1 MTMESSFR
9 TEVLCIIGLGYVGLP
24 LTVAFA
30 QAGYDTIGFD
40 LNQRRVNEL
49 RAGHDRTNEVDDVD
63 VASSKAYFTSCPDEI
78 ARATAYIIAVPTP
91 VDSANVPDMSA
102 VLGACRT
109 IGPHLG
115 HGDLVVLESTVFPGV
130 TEDICGPE
138 LERMSGLKAGR
149 DFKLGY
155 SPERI
160 NPGDKQHTLK
170 TIVKVVSGQDE
181 HSTDRVQAIYNSV
194 VEAGT
199 HRASSIKVA
208 EASKVIENIQRD
220 INIALMNDLAML
232 FDRLGIPTEDVLRA
246 SGSKW
251 NFLPFRP
258 GLVGGHCIG
267 VDPYYL
273 IHRAAQVG
281 YHEQMIGAG
290 RRVNDSVARYIAQ
303 RILVLLL
310 NRSRSAGARTHRIAI
325 LGVTFKENVPDIRNS
340 KVANLI
346 AELEGFGFQVTAH
359 DPHADAGELH
369 EEYGIALRPLEEA
382 RSADC
387 VVLAVPHRQYL
398 QNDAEAVAGLV
409 QPETLVVDIRS
420 SLWDCRSTMKNLSD
434 ENYWAL

>member
-1 MTMESSFR
+1 MESLR
-9 TEVLCIIGLGYVGLP
+9 REVLCIIGLGYVGLP
-24 LTVAFA
+24 LAVAFA
-30 QAGYDTIGFD
+30 EAGYDTIGFD
-40 LNQRRVNEL
+40 LSQRRVDEL
-49 RAGHDRTNEVDDVD
+49 RAGHDRTNEIEDVD
-63 VASSKAYFTSCPDEI
+63 IASSRAHFTANADEI
-78 ARATAYIIAVPTP
+78 SRATTYIIAVPTP
-91 VDSANVPDMSA
+91 VDSANVPDMTA
-102 VLGACRT
+102 VLSACLT
-109 IGPHLG
+109 IAPHLRYG
-115 HGDLVVLESTVFPGV
+115 NLVILESTVFPGV

-138 LERMSGLKAGR
+138 LERLSGLKAGR

-160 NPGDKQHTLK
+160 NPGDKQHTLR

-181 HSTDRVQAIYNSV
+181 HTTDRVQAIYNSI

-199 HRASSIKVA
+199 HRAPSIKVA

-303 RILVLLL
+303 RILVLLSH
-310 NRSRSAGARTHRIAI
+310 RSRTAGKTAHRIAV

-346 AELEGFGFQVTAH
+346 AELEGFGLQVTAH
-359 DPHADAGELH
+359 DPLANSDELH
-369 EEYGIALRPLEEA
+369 EEYGIALKPLEEA
-382 RSADC
+382 RGADC

-398 QNDAEAVAGLV
+398 QDEAAAVAGLV

-420 SLWDCRSTMKNLSD
+420 SLWDCRSTMKTLSD